1 MIKTWEKKIHGR
13 FSTKVTKNREI
24 LEVLY
29 DCERIVSYIIEE
41 KKTRGGECGSDFGVT
56 HTEYYRRETYLE
68 LTKNQERVL

>member
-29 DCERIVSYIIEE
+29 DCERIVSYIMEE
-41 KKTRGGECGSDFGVT
+41 KKTREGGSVEVNLGRFILSITG
-56 HTEYYRRETYLE
+56 
-68 LTKNQERVL
+68 ERHI

>member
-41 KKTRGGECGSDFGVT
+41 KKTRGGGSVEVT
-56 HTEYYRRETYLE
+56 LGRFILSITGERHT
-68 LTKNQERVL
+68 